1 VVALLGSQS
10 LAEARPSGG
19 PGASAAD
26 PVGGGIR
33 PLPPGARALAG
44 LPWLKAAGPGP
55 VTADRVGASALP
67 PGAVEVAGLP
77 WLATVRLKPAD
88 RQRRAGD
95 GPSLSDRKA
104 LAPIEV
110 ASISDRDLAKMRGG
124 FSFGAVDINFGLYT
138 ATAINGAVTQSF
150 SFASNSATADAIAHL
165 QQVVQSG
172 PNNTAPGAFNFQGAL
187 SLIQNTLSNT
197 VIQHITALSLDVAG
211 VAGMKAHGSLSR
223 AINNSLMLNF

>member
-1 VVALLGSQS
+1 VLALLGSQS
-10 LAEARPSGG
+10 FAEARPSGG
-19 PGASAAD
+19 PANAMD
-26 PVGGGIR
+26 PVGGGGIR
-33 PLPPGARALAG
+33 PLPPGAH
-44 LPWLKAAGPGP
+44 
-55 VTADRVGASALP
+55 
-67 PGAVEVAGLP
+67 EVADLP
-77 WLATVRLKPAD
+77 WLATARVKPAD
-88 RQRRAGD
+88 RPRGGD
-95 GPSLSDRKA
+95 GPTPSDRRA

-110 ASISDRDLAKMRGG
+110 ASISDRDLAKLRGG

-172 PNNTAPGAFNFQGAL
+172 PNNTAL

-197 VIQHITALSLDVAG
+197 VIQHLTALSLDVAG
-211 VAGMKAHGSLSR
+211 MPGMRAHGSLSQ

>member
-1 VVALLGSQS
+1 M
-10 LAEARPSGG
+10 
-19 PGASAAD
+19 D
-26 PVGGGIR
+26 PVGGGGIR
-33 PLPPGARALAG
+33 PLPPGAR
-44 LPWLKAAGPGP
+44 
-55 VTADRVGASALP
+55 
-67 PGAVEVAGLP
+67 EVADLP
-77 WLATVRLKPAD
+77 WLATARVKPAD
-88 RQRRAGD
+88 RPRGGD
-95 GPSLSDRKA
+95 GPTPSDRRA

-110 ASISDRDLAKMRGG
+110 ASISDRDLAKLRGG

-197 VIQHITALSLDVAG
+197 VIQHLTALSLDVAG
-211 VAGMKAHGSLSR
+211 VAGMRAHGSLSQ